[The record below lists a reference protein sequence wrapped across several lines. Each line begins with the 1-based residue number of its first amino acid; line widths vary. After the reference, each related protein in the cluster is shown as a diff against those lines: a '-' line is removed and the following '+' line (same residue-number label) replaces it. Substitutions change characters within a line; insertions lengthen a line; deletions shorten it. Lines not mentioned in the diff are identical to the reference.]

1 MAATRWATSIRS
13 NLANQGS
20 GMPDLAFQN
29 DLPIHLPSG
38 IICVRCEESED
49 KQFFEHSVLRDFQS
63 TGDDDIQCQKSR
75 KMVSVKALLGN
86 IFSVREEV
94 KEVNSQEKAILSL
107 IKEGHLEDALEQM
120 DEARYPDAG
129 LWLAEFR
136 SAKRMRI
143 SAGGD
148 PAEFSKTE
156 SRLRVAA
163 MELLEKRLK

>member
-1 MAATRWATSIRS
+1 M
-13 NLANQGS
+13 
-20 GMPDLAFQN
+20 
-29 DLPIHLPSG
+29 
-38 IICVRCEESED
+38 
-49 KQFFEHSVLRDFQS
+49 LRDFQS

-94 KEVNSQEKAILSL
+94 ATGDSPEKIMLSI
-107 IKEGHLEDALEQM
+107 IKEGRLEYALEQM

-129 LWLAEFR
+129 VWLAELR
-136 SAKRMRI
+136 TAKRMRI

-148 PAEFSKTE
+148 LVEFSKIE